1 MNTPKWILAGLTA
14 AALAAW
20 GTGAQAQDATTTTP
34 DSTTTTSTTGA
45 MTTTDMGTGM
55 GSDMLDYS
63 LINNPTYDYMEIKGA
78 QARGYSNSQIATML
92 KIARLSDQPF
102 RLILQKVEAGYT
114 FASLASMYNLRLG
127 DIYDV
132 ADEQA
137 RLETYLR
144 TYESMGSMGRAKYG
158 MMTSTSTGPDMELD
172 RMIAQWNQEYAAFPS
187 TDFSHLN
194 PIPVH
199 AAETTTTT
207 TTTTEN
213 TTTTTTAAPP
223 PAPAPVETTETE
235 APAVTTVTTVI
246 HNAPVRRVR
255 HHRAR
260 HVRHPVHH
268 RRVRRHRRLPVYMY
282 RGS

>member
-1 MNTPKWILAGLTA
+1 MNTPKWILAGLA
-14 AALAAW
+14 ALALAAW
-20 GTGAQAQDATTTTP
+20 GTGAQAQDATPTA
-34 DSTTTTSTTGA
+34 STTTGA

-55 GSDMLDYS
+55 GTDMLDYS
-63 LINNPTYDYMEIKGA
+63 LMNNPIYDYMDIKSA
-78 QARGYSNSQIATML
+78 QARGYSDSQIATML

-102 RLILQKVEAGYT
+102 KLILQKVEAGYT
-114 FASLASMYNLRLG
+114 FATLASMYNLRLA
-127 DIYDV
+127 DIYDI

-144 TYESMGSMGRAKYG
+144 TYESMGSMGMAKYG
-158 MMTSTSTGPDMELD
+158 MMTSTSTGPDTELD

-187 TDFSHLN
+187 LDFAHLN

-207 TTTTEN
+207 NTTVTEN
-213 TTTTTTAAPP
+213 TTTVAPP
-223 PAPAPVETTETE
+223 PIPAPPTQVAE
-235 APAVTTVTTVI
+235 APRPVPTVVVRHRVATYR
-246 HNAPVRRVR
+246 VRRIR
-255 HHRAR
+255 HHRPAR
-260 HVRHPVHH
+260 VHHVRHH